1 MDQVIPHVLVRQWA
15 LTPPTVMESQ
25 RLTRVGPDE
34 IRQHRDRI
42 SINAP
47 MLRLLAAV
55 GAIECSPAAGRGQ
68 HGLEG
73 DAAAVCRPQCQR
85 DGLRLVVHAL
95 CRRCRRWPHRVL
107 QMFCRVGYCV
117 EQPRTPQRALA
128 GFVRA

>member
-55 GAIECSPAAGRGQ
+55 GAIDRSPPPAEGSTAFKAMLQRYADHSASAMAFVWLSTAFAAAAAAGRTG
-68 HGLEG
+68 
-73 DAAAVCRPQCQR
+73 CC
-85 DGLRLVVHAL
+85 
-95 CRRCRRWPHRVL
+95 
-107 QMFCRVGYCV
+107 
-117 EQPRTPQRALA
+117 
-128 GFVRA
+128 